1 MNPTGDDVVTAHLAS
16 EQTYRMTS
24 DHMRTVLVDCY
35 LRTRLLSTRVVRKCA
50 CRRSDNMQGKGK
62 RRGGAPVELAIIEE
76 MFVAYAGVPD
86 VYSYSLAE

>member
-1 MNPTGDDVVTAHLAS
+1 MSVLLPSEGLAIAS
-16 EQTYRMTS
+16 EQL
-24 DHMRTVLVDCY
+24 MRTVLVDCY